1 MRINEFTQ
9 NKLSEAPKYKLNKD
23 GTYTLI
29 KEPVQPNTNKKKFGD
44 DFMNYL
50 KGMPGAAVDNIKA
63 LGNLVTTGSASANS
77 GEKNP
82 KDSPRDGGNP
92 GGSQTSSE
100 KPMDS
105 PRDGG
110 NPGGSQKAAQQPPKK
125 IVSTRPR
132 TTYSSLAKASGIAD
146 PNKIQVGQKITL
158 PGGGS
163 YSVQSGDTLS
173 GIAQKVRKGN
183 IGGGGNDGTTTQ
195 PNLAPPKVT
204 PKKDFGLGG
213 LDVTGPVRRGDG
225 KNSAV
230 KDLPPVKNVKT
241 FTTKSLKIPK
251 VQPNVVPKNVSQGST
266 TAKKSVGDAG
276 GFTGKFI
283 DPKGNVA
290 YTSPK
295 AFAQNLLPGV
305 FGTPKGQEIP
315 SNLKRINPATK
326 GAEKGTRFQQVD
338 APKPVNK
345 DANFF
350 SKEFDKIK
358 SGFKTA
364 VDTTKSNF
372 AGDFKKGTGR
382 YKSVGTGKTNFT
394 SGGNQR
400 YNAIENKDIKNE
412 RH

>member
-29 KEPVQPNTNKKKFGD
+29 KEPDQPKTSKKFGD

-63 LGNLVTTGSASANS
+63 LGNLVTTGTASASTDTDA
-77 GEKNP
+77 
-82 KDSPRDGGNP
+82 DGG
-92 GGSQTSSE
+92 QET
-100 KPMDS
+100 PMDPVNDDPMS
-105 PRDGG
+105 AVNQAKDRTI
-110 NPGGSQKAAQQPPKK
+110 SPKK
-125 IVSTRPR
+125 VVSKRPR

-146 PNKIQVGQKITL
+146 PNKIKVGQKITL

-195 PNLAPPKVT
+195 SNLAP

-225 KNSAV
+225 KSSAV

-241 FTTKSLKIPK
+241 FKTMPIKIPKVQPK

-266 TAKKSVGDAG
+266 TTQKSVGDAG

-283 DPKGNVA
+283 DKKGDVA

-326 GAEKGTRFQQVD
+326 GAEKGTRFQQVN
-338 APKPVNK
+338 APKKTNK

-358 SGFKTA
+358 SDFKTA
-364 VDTTKSNF
+364 VDTTKKNF
-372 AGDFKKGTGR
+372 GPGRNTLASKGTSNIIGN
-382 YKSVGTGKTNFT
+382 KNFV
-394 SGGNQR
+394 SD
-400 YNAIENKDIKNE
+400 KK
-412 RH
+412 